1 MLPVQS
7 EELRRCKREDHPQ
20 LSTNKRRTVLE
31 LEHRGPQ
38 GSLKKRQALVVGC
51 KQGGTE
57 VLMLPLV
64 SAHPRRDLN

>member
-1 MLPVQS
+1 MLPVQC
-7 EELRRCKREDHPQ
+7 EELQRCKREDHPQ
-20 LSTNKRRTVLE
+20 LSTNKRRTG

-38 GSLKKRQALVVGC
+38 GSRKKRQALVVGC